1 MKMRLKKYGKMSSNF
16 EFLISRLGCM
26 EIFIKI
32 FKKKLFFEI
41 FTCEGHTRAEVSK
54 GLIRMILTLFEKLYK
69 ITGFVVYFSNL

>member
-1 MKMRLKKYGKMSSNF
+1 MKMRLKKYGKMSSIF
-16 EFLISRLGCM
+16 EFSISKLGCM

-32 FKKKLFFEI
+32 SKKKLFFEI
-41 FTCEGHTRAEVSK
+41 FTCEGLTRAEESK

>member
-1 MKMRLKKYGKMSSNF
+1 MKMRLKKYGKMRSIF
-16 EFLISRLGCM
+16 EFSISKLGCI

-32 FKKKLFFEI
+32 SKKKLFLEI
-41 FTCEGHTRAEVSK
+41 FTCEGRTRAEVSK